1 MTETG
6 CNLLAASDFDLRP
19 WRKGERGPG
28 VIAAILSHGEP
39 TSWTSAGQTTVSDGA
54 EPLAPNTVFYVA
66 SVSKQFTA
74 ACVTVCEDDGLIE
87 LDTSIR
93 RLVPELP
100 ELFETITLRHLLH
113 HLGGLPHGGA
123 AGLAAAPRAG
133 RDWREGLG
141 LWDTIEILRQE
152 PALLAP
158 PGTHYSYSNC
168 GYWLLAAAVE
178 RASGETLAEFAERR
192 LFAPLGMTNS
202 RFRDS
207 PDPPLGG
214 ALGHVRQAGLYTPIT
229 TRFHGVGDGGL
240 LTTVE
245 DLAKWDTFWSGR
257 SSLGA
262 GLLPHMMRQG
272 RRNDGAQLV
281 YARGVSLRA
290 HRGVRIIS
298 HGGDFL
304 GYQSKLVRFPD
315 HNFSIC
321 ALANAEDIDV
331 DGLCIA
337 LADLALAGLADP
349 RAPSWAETL
358 RDDGLTVAASGTPE
372 RPRLS

>member
-1 MTETG
+1 MTEDG
-6 CNLLAASDFDLRP
+6 CNLLAAADFDLRP
-19 WRKGERGPG
+19 WTKGKSGPG
-28 VIAAILSHGEP
+28 VIAAVLSKGRP
-39 TSWTSAGQTTVSDGA
+39 TSWTSSGRTTLGAGS
-54 EPLAPNTVFYVA
+54 EPLTPNIIFYVA

-74 ACVTVCEDDGLIE
+74 ACVTVCEADGLIE
-87 LDTSIR
+87 IDMPIR
-93 RLVPELP
+93 GLVPELF
-100 ELFETITLRHLLH
+100 ELFEPITIRHLLH

-123 AGLAAAPRAG
+123 AGLAASPKAAN
-133 RDWREGLG
+133 DWREGMG
-141 LWDTIEILRQE
+141 LWDTIKILCDE
-152 PALLAP
+152 PVLLDT
-158 PGTHYSYSNC
+158 PGARYSYSNC

-202 RFRDS
+202 RFRDN
-207 PDPPLGG
+207 PDPPIGV
-214 ALGHVRQAGLYTPIT
+214 ALGHLRQADAYTPII

-240 LTTVE
+240 LTTVD

-262 GLLPHMMRQG
+262 ELLPSMMQQG

-281 YARGVSLRA
+281 YARGVSIRA
-290 HRGVRIIS
+290 HRGVQIIS
-298 HGGDFL
+298 HGGNFL

-315 HNFSIC
+315 QDFSIC
-321 ALANAEDIDV
+321 ALANAEDVDV

-337 LADLALAGLADP
+337 LADLALAGLVDP
-349 RAPSWAETL
+349 REPSWAETL
-358 RDDGLTVAASGTPE
+358 RDDGLTAAASGPLG